1 MRFIIKYRK
10 CLVNIKKCEK
20 YYKGVGIL
28 KLSKVEIKNYRRF
41 LDASIDFEASNFAI
55 LAGANNSGKTSLI
68 QLLCKVFNNKGCIKE
83 NDLSLQ
89 RRNEILNEVM
99 NELDRNQLSEE
110 EFPSKL
116 LLKVKQLLLKNYSI
130 SVKITVKY
138 REEETITLFSNY
150 LMDLDENKKEFYFQY
165 RCNPKFSI
173 FSEKYPSVNAS
184 LFKLHSEKIK
194 KRQEIDK
201 LRKEPKNDEKE
212 INILEAE
219 LDSIN
224 FQFSKVFFKLFGE
237 SLKDEYYYC
246 NSDFKIC
253 NRIDYQEFSRL
264 FVFDYITADRELDN
278 ENGNKKK
285 ITSAVI
291 ESTDPLTEDS
301 TWKSEFYEL
310 FLHIKEE
317 LDGANIDKRLREKT
331 LDAFKLIKDNIDL
344 VGETHID
351 SIEALMNF
359 DEKLLLK
366 LIKDSIAV
374 NYVFQDSDSK
384 FYLGED
390 SQGLGISNLIY
401 ISLQLMTYQKE
412 LNSTTVNFFVI
423 EEPEAH
429 MHIQMQKVLLDY
441 LNDIFNDD
449 KNIQGLISTHSNE
462 IVKNSPLV
470 SLKVI
475 RPSNPFQNKI
485 FDLSDF
491 LDKHNN
497 EKTFFETFFKLNFS
511 NMVFCD
517 KAIVFEGDT
526 ERMYIESLLANRKSF
541 RLLSKKYI
549 SFCQCGGAYAHIYRD
564 LIKDLEITACIFTD
578 MDYSKSTNCFEDLSD
593 DNTTNTTL
601 NTLIPRDFKTEKDGK
616 TEITISN
623 IYKWQMNERQRE
635 SFLEVFTQRE
645 SDGYARTLEEA
656 ILYQYIVT
664 HKEKYPELEN
674 YLTTDFNVFSQ
685 LPLLF
690 WKSLKEKG
698 SLNIIIPNAKREKDA
713 LKEQYKSDSNKVEQ
727 ELKEFEKNKKEVVK
741 RSIRDIVHSL
751 SNSKSDF
758 MYSIILNNLQ
768 EKVIPD
774 YIKGGLL
781 WLETTCSL

>member
-1 MRFIIKYRK
+1 MKI
-10 CLVNIKKCEK
+10 
-20 YYKGVGIL
+20 
-28 KLSKVEIKNYRRF
+28 SKVEIQNYRRF
-41 LDASIDFEASNFAI
+41 LDVSIDFEASNFAI

-68 QLLCKVFNNKGCIKE
+68 QLLCKVFNNKGCIEE

-89 RRNEILNEVM
+89 RRNEILNEVI
-99 NELDRNQLSEE
+99 NELGSNLLNEE
-110 EFPSKL
+110 EFSTKL
-116 LLKVKQLLLKNYSI
+116 LIKVKQLLLKKSSI
-130 SVKITVKY
+130 SVKIIVTY
-138 REEETITLFSNY
+138 EEDENITLFSNY

-165 RCNPKFSI
+165 RCNPKFSV
-173 FSEKYPSVNAS
+173 FSEKYLLESTN
-184 LFKLHSEKIK
+184 LFKLHSEKLK
-194 KRQEIDK
+194 KRHEIDE
-201 LRKEPKNDEKE
+201 LRKAHRENKKE
-212 INILEAE
+212 INILEEE
-219 LDSIN
+219 LDSIH
-224 FQFSKVFFKLFGE
+224 FQFSKIFFKLFGL

-246 NSDFKIC
+246 NSNFKIC
-253 NRIDYQEFSRL
+253 NRIDFKEFSRL
-264 FVFDYITADRELDN
+264 FVFDYIAADRELDY
-278 ENGNKKK
+278 ENGNKRK
-285 ITSAVI
+285 ITSAII

-301 TWKSEFYEL
+301 TWKNEFNEL
-310 FLHIKEE
+310 FLHVKEE

-331 LDAFKLIKDNIDL
+331 LDSFKLIKDNIDL

-374 NYVFQDSDSK
+374 NYVFQDNDSK
-384 FYLGED
+384 VYLGED

-401 ISLQLMTYQKE
+401 ISLQLMTYQKG

-449 KNIQGLISTHSNE
+449 KTIQGLISTHSNE

-485 FDLSDF
+485 FDLSTF
-491 LDKHNN
+491 LDKYAN
-497 EKTFFETFFKLNFS
+497 EKVFFETFFKLNFS

-517 KAIVFEGDT
+517 KAIVYEGDT
-526 ERMYIESLLANRKSF
+526 ERMYIESLIANHTNF
-541 RLLSKKYI
+541 HLLSKKYI
-549 SFCQCGGAYAHIYRD
+549 SFCQCGGAYAHKYTD
-564 LIKDLEITACIFTD
+564 LIEDLEITACIFTD
-578 MDYSKSTNCFEDLSD
+578 MDYSKSANCSENLTD
-593 DNTTNTTL
+593 DKTTNATL
-601 NTLIPRDFKTEKDGK
+601 NTLIPHDYRSEKDGK
-616 TEITISN
+616 PEVTILD
-623 IYKWQMNERQRE
+623 IYEWQKNERKME

-656 ILYQYIVT
+656 ILYQYISI
-664 HKEKYPELEN
+664 HKKDYNEFEESLATE
-674 YLTTDFNVFSQ
+674 FNVFSQ
-685 LPLLF
+685 LPLSF
-690 WKSLKEKG
+690 WKSLKEKS

-713 LKEQYKSDSNKVEQ
+713 LREKYKFDSNELNKKLKV
-727 ELKEFEKNKKEVVK
+727 FEKNKDGLVT

-751 SNSKSDF
+751 SNNKSDF

-768 EKVIPD
+768 EEVIPN
-774 YIKGGLL
+774 YIKEGLS
-781 WLETTCSL
+781 WLEVTCSL